1 MDIYKIT
8 YGMRIGEGEPIYE
21 DMLTVNVDNDG
32 FLDYPVYAIDNG
44 SEYVEILTR
53 TPIPKVIDD
62 EAPGFGAY
70 KVQRLVT
77 KSELT
82 TFTDHMTWIKESHFK
97 EYDESLN
104 NRKKYYELEFNRFK
118 QHHFDQFGR
127 FSEPNPEREIYYQNE
142 LNKARKDALSI
153 ASEMIKGGEQFTK

>member
-21 DMLTVNVDNDG
+21 DSLIVKADNDG

-77 KSELT
+77 KSEFT
-82 TFTDHMTWIKESHFK
+82 TFTDYMTWIKKSHFK

-104 NRKKYYELEFNRFK
+104 NRKKYYELEFNKFK
-118 QHHFDQFGR
+118 QNHFDQFGR
-127 FSEPNPEREIYYQNE
+127 LSEPNPEREIYYQND